1 MNRDEHLLKKTT
13 RAYYSTKKDI
23 LYVIHKTQLI
33 KKYLSPPPPKVVN
46 YRFMYSETNLC
57 IIFCKVILIFKRT
70 GMVKLVNIN
79 LVI

>member
-33 KKYLSPPPPKVVN
+33 QKYLPPPPKVVN

>member
-33 KKYLSPPPPKVVN
+33 KKYLSPPPKVVN

>member
-33 KKYLSPPPPKVVN
+33 KKYLSPPPPPESCELSFYVFRNKLMHN
-46 YRFMYSETNLC
+46 
-57 IIFCKVILIFKRT
+57 ILQGHF
-70 GMVKLVNIN
+70 NF
-79 LVI
+79 